1 MLRALDRGPRSLRDP
16 RFVLGV
22 VVVSLAAAV
31 KLPALLALG
40 FVGMAAA
47 RRRGGRVRD
56 VAVVAAVSGAIA
68 AAVFVVLGVGTG
80 LGFGW
85 TRTLGTANVIR
96 SWMSLATD
104 LGQLSGQVGILAGL
118 GDHTDTVLTITRG
131 FGGLLAA
138 LLCLRLLLLVL
149 RGRLDPVTGLGVGL
163 GAVVLLGPV
172 VHPWYLLWAAIPL
185 AATRGMPRHRRAALA
200 ASALLAVMLPP
211 DGRRLRVPVVPA
223 AAGDPRRDRHPRGRA
238 AGRAAGAASR
248 PGRPSPGTSWTTSS
262 PAVVGGAR
270 RSAPRRPGP
279 TPASTGEPA
288 AAAPAGRRG
297 SPVPTDPGADLT
309 PVIAPQRSTARSL
322 DFPTVSPLPR
332 RPDPGPAEPPVVSVR
347 GLVKRYGAVT
357 AVDGLDLE
365 LAPASVLALLGP
377 NGAGKSTTVEVC
389 TGFATA
395 DAGEVRV
402 LGTDPAGAPDALR
415 ARIGVMPQG
424 GGAYPGVRAGE
435 MLRLV
440 AACAAH
446 PLDPAWLIDVLGLGG
461 CARTPYKRL
470 SGGQQQ
476 RLALACAIVGRP
488 ELVFLDEPTA
498 GLDPQG
504 RRLVWELV
512 DALRRD
518 GVAVLLTT
526 HLMEEAEALADHV
539 VIVDHGRV
547 VAEGSPAALTTGGDQ
562 ELRFRARPGWTWP
575 GWPPRCPP
583 ATGPRR
589 RSPAATSC
597 RAGSTRR
604 CSRRSPAGAR
614 RRARWPT
621 TSRSPGA
628 ASRTCSWS

>member
-1 MLRALDRGPRSLRDP
+1 
-16 RFVLGV
+16 
-22 VVVSLAAAV
+22 
-31 KLPALLALG
+31 
-40 FVGMAAA
+40 
-47 RRRGGRVRD
+47 
-56 VAVVAAVSGAIA
+56 
-68 AAVFVVLGVGTG
+68 
-80 LGFGW
+80 
-85 TRTLGTANVIR
+85 
-96 SWMSLATD
+96 MSLATD
-104 LGQLSGQVGILAGL
+104 LGQLSGQIGILAGL

-131 FGGLLAA
+131 LGGLVAA

-211 DGRRLRVPVVPA
+211 TGADFAFRSFQLPLAILAGIVILLVALLVVRRELRRGRHPAGDARHGAGDGVGGRGRGRRRASRTAAGGSRPRRTDRAATGPPPRARRPDSCPWIDA
-223 AAGDPRRDRHPRGRA
+223 AAEPGDG
-238 AGRAAGAASR
+238 
-248 PGRPSPGTSWTTSS
+248 
-262 PAVVGGAR
+262 
-270 RSAPRRPGP
+270 
-279 TPASTGEPA
+279 
-288 AAAPAGRRG
+288 
-297 SPVPTDPGADLT
+297 
-309 PVIAPQRSTARSL
+309 PQRGITRL
-322 DFPTVSPLPR
+322 RTVSPR
-332 RPDPGPAEPPVVSVR
+332 RPDPGPAQAPVVSVR
-347 GLVKRYGAVT
+347 GLVKRYGGRHRGGRA
-357 AVDGLDLE
+357 
-365 LAPASVLALLGP
+365 GP
-377 NGAGKSTTVEVC
+377 
-389 TGFATA
+389 
-395 DAGEVRV
+395 
-402 LGTDPAGAPDALR
+402 R
-415 ARIGVMPQG
+415 ARPRV
-424 GGAYPGVRAGE
+424 GARAARPERRREVDHRRGLHGLRRARTRARSGCSAPTRRGRPTPCARGSASCPRAAGPTRACGPGRCW
-435 MLRLV
+435 RLV

-562 ELRFRARPGWTWP
+562 ELRFRARPGMDVAGLATALP
-575 GWPPRCPP
+575 AGYRAAETLAGRYVVQGRIDPAVLSAITGWC
-583 ATGPRR
+583 AAQGALADDVQVAR
-589 RSPAATSC
+589 RSLEDVFLELTG
-597 RAGSTRR
+597 REL
-604 CSRRSPAGAR
+604 RS
-614 RRARWPT
+614 
-621 TSRSPGA
+621 
-628 ASRTCSWS
+628 